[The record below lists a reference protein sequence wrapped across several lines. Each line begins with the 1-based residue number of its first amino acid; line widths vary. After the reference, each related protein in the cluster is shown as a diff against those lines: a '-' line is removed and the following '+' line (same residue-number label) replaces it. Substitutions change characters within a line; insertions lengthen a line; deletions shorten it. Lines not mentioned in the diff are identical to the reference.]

1 METLHTLFYF
11 IVAIAILVTIH
22 EFGHFIV
29 ARKMGV
35 KVLRFSIGFG
45 KCLLKLQ
52 KSADTTEFVISAIPL
67 GGYVKMVDEREG
79 PVKAEDLP
87 FAFNRQSVAARI
99 AIVAAGPI
107 FNLVLAVFLFWL
119 VMVIGEVGIKPIVGA
134 VEPGTLIAAAGF
146 VEKDE
151 ILAINDKDTPTW
163 NEALDNLYSL
173 AISGEHE
180 INVTVLSADNN
191 RLNRTISISDAD
203 MATPDELQKRLGMKP
218 WMPIIKPV
226 IGKLLE
232 NGVAKAAG
240 LETGDLIISADG
252 VVIKD
257 WQQWVDYVQAR
268 PEVEIKLLVER
279 NDLRIPLK
287 LTPRKEE
294 QGDKSVGKIGAGVDV
309 PKDLMDSLRV
319 MHALSPWEA
328 VPAAF
333 EKTGFYIS
341 STLTMM
347 GKMFIGSASVENL
360 SGPISIAQYA
370 GQSAEMGLTAFLK
383 FLGLVSVSLGVL
395 NLLPIPV
402 LDGGHLLFFAIEAVK
417 GSPVSEK
424 VQMGFQ
430 QIGMFLLFSLMIFA
444 MFLDI
449 GRFFQH

>member
-11 IVAIAILVTIH
+11 IVAIAVLVTFH
-22 EFGHFIV
+22 EYGHFIV
-29 ARKMGV
+29 ARIMGV

-45 KCLLKLQ
+45 KCLLKVQ
-52 KSADTTEFVISAIPL
+52 KSAGATEFVISAIPL

-79 PVKAEDLP
+79 PVQAEDLP
-87 FAFNRQSVAARI
+87 YAFNRQSVLART

-107 FNLVLAVFLFWL
+107 FNLVLAVFLFWCVL
-119 VMVIGEVGIKPIVGA
+119 VLGEVGMKPIIGA
-134 VEPGTLIAAAGF
+134 VEPGSLVASAGF

-151 ILAINDKDTPTW
+151 ILAVNEKATPTW
-163 NEALDNLYSL
+163 SEALDAVYSL

-180 INVTVLSADNN
+180 INVTVLTADNSH
-191 RLNRTISISDAD
+191 LNRVLSISNEDTAS
-203 MATPDELQKRLGMKP
+203 PEQLQKRLGLKP

-226 IGKLLE
+226 IGKLME
-232 NGVAKAAG
+232 DGVAKAAG
-240 LETGDLIISADG
+240 LETGDLLLSADG
-252 VVIKD
+252 VEIKD

-268 PEVEIKLLVER
+268 PEVEINLLIER
-279 NDLRIPLK
+279 HDLRISLK

-294 QGDKSVGKIGAGVDV
+294 QGGKSIGKIGAGVDI
-309 PKDLMDSLRV
+309 PQDLLDSLRV
-319 MHALSPWEA
+319 KHALSPWEA

-341 STLTMM
+341 TTLKMM
-347 GKMFIGSASVENL
+347 GKMFIGSASVDNL

-370 GQSAEMGLTAFLK
+370 GQSADMGLSAFLR

-402 LDGGHLLFFAIEAVK
+402 LDGGHLLFFAIEAIK
-417 GSPVSEK
+417 GRPISEK
-424 VQMGFQ
+424 VQLAFQ
-430 QIGMFLLFSLMIFA
+430 QIGMFLLFSLMAFA

-449 GRFFQH
+449 GRFFQP